1 MAMTSVEKFA
11 EHLNLSVEKLIQ
23 QLEQA
28 GVTGKTADAPLS
40 EEEKQQLLNHLKQKH
55 GKEAQAPQKITLKR
69 KQVKTL
75 NVGGKRQVNVE
86 VRKKRT
92 YVKRLVVEEKQAEIE
107 AQRRAEEEARLKA
120 EAEARAKREVELE
133 AKRKAEEEAKR
144 KAEEAAKQV
153 ELAKKAT
160 EAAKRPTASK
170 PKKPQ
175 ENTEDVVQKALE
187 EDAKALEKLQ
197 EKPKPKQKKKGKKK
211 KNLLEDAAVEDD
223 LTAQVVNPM
232 LKQKQQAKHK
242 PHDSSKVVKVK
253 NTHGFKKPSQPVV
266 REVRIPETITVADLA
281 ERMAVKATEVIK
293 KLMMMGEMATINQS
307 IDQET
312 VVLLV
317 EEFGH
322 KPITVSESALEE
334 SVIEEVESLYGDERT
349 RPPVVTIM
357 GHVDHG
363 KTSLLD
369 YIRNTR
375 VAAKE
380 AGGITQHIGAYSVD
394 RPNGKIT
401 FLDTPGHEA
410 FTAMRARGA
419 KVTDIAII
427 VVAADDGVMPQTVE
441 AIQHAK
447 SADVA
452 MIIAINKI
460 DKEGANPDRVMQEL
474 VQHEVVPEEWGGD
487 VPFIKVSAKTGEG
500 VDDLLET
507 ILLVSEILELK
518 APYKGPTKGVVLES
532 RLEKGRGPVATVLVQ
547 AGTLKKGDMT
557 LCGTEYGR
565 VRAMVNDI
573 GKQVKEATP
582 SMPVEILGLS
592 GVPAAG
598 DEMLAVPN
606 ERKAKELAEQRKEK
620 IRQEQLMRQQKA
632 KLENMF
638 NRMGKSDLEEINVI
652 IKTDVQG
659 SLEAL
664 REALTKLST
673 DEVKVNVISSGVGAI
688 TETDVNLA
696 VATNAIIIG
705 FNVRADATA
714 RKLVEREG
722 VDMHYFSV
730 IYDAVDT
737 IKRAIEGKMAPEF
750 KEEIIG
756 IAEVRDVFRSP
767 KFGAIAGC
775 MVTEGVVKRNNPIRV
790 LRDNTVIFT
799 GELES
804 LRRYKEG
811 VQEVRQGMEC
821 GIGVK
826 DYNDVKVGDQIEVFE
841 RTEVKRTLD

>member
-1 MAMTSVEKFA
+1 MAGTTIEKFA
-11 EHLNLSVEKLIQ
+11 QLLDLSVEKLIS
-23 QLEQA
+23 QLEEAGIKGKQA
-28 GVTGKTADAPLS
+28 SDPLTD
-40 EEEKQQLLNHLKQKH
+40 EEKQQLLTYLKSKH
-55 GKEAQAPQKITLKR
+55 GQNAEAPQKVTLRR

-75 NVGGKRQVNVE
+75 NVDGKRKVNVE

-92 YVKRLVVEEKQAEIE
+92 YVKRSVIEEQRAAEE
-107 AQRRAEEEARLKA
+107 AERKAAEEAKRKAEEEARKQR
-120 EAEARAKREVELE
+120 EAELE
-133 AKRKAEEEAKR
+133 AKRKAEEAKR
-144 KAEEAAKQV
+144 IAEEQAKAAK
-153 ELAKKAT
+153 
-160 EAAKRPTASK
+160 AAETASK
-170 PKKPQ
+170 PKPEAKSKTQ
-175 ENTEDVVQKALE
+175 EDEAAIKKELE
-187 EDAKALEKLQ
+187 ADAKALEKLK
-197 EKPKPKQKKKGKKK
+197 EKPKTAKKKPGKKK
-211 KNLLEDAAVEDD
+211 KGLLDDAVVEDD
-223 LTAQVVNPM
+223 TTAKVVNPL
-232 LKQKQQAKHK
+232 LKKDKIK
-242 PHDSSKVVKVK
+242 PIEPKKEIKIK
-253 NTHGFKKPSQPVV
+253 NKHGFKKPAGPVV
-266 REVRIPETITVADLA
+266 REVRIPETITVSELAD
-281 ERMAVKATEVIK
+281 RMAVKATEVIK

-312 VVLLV
+312 AVLVV

-322 KPITVSESALEE
+322 KPVTVSETELEE
-334 SVIEEVESLYGDERT
+334 KVIEEVEDLYSDVRP

-369 YIRNTR
+369 YIRNSR

-380 AGGITQHIGAYSVD
+380 AGGITQHIGAYSVEL
-394 RPNGKIT
+394 PSGKIT
-401 FLDTPGHEA
+401 FIDTPGHEA

-419 KVTDIAII
+419 KATDVAVI
-427 VVAADDGVMPQTVE
+427 VVAADDGVMPQTIE

-447 SADVA
+447 SAGVA
-452 MIIAINKI
+452 MIVAINKI
-460 DKEGANPDRVMQEL
+460 DKETANPDRVMQEL

-487 VPFIKVSAKTGEG
+487 VPFVKVSAKTGQG
-500 VDDLLET
+500 VDELLET

-518 APYKGPTKGVVLES
+518 APYKGPAKGVILES
-532 RLEKGRGPVATVLVQ
+532 RLDKGRGPVATVLVQ
-547 AGTLKKGDMT
+547 AGTLHKGDMM
-557 LCGTEYGR
+557 LAGTEYGR
-565 VRAMVNDI
+565 VRSMIDDL

-582 SMPVEILGLS
+582 STPVEVIGLS

-598 DEMLAVPN
+598 DEMLVVPN
-606 ERKAKELAEQRKEK
+606 ERKAKEVAEQRKER
-620 IRQEQLMRQQKA
+620 IRQEQLKRQQKA
-632 KLENMF
+632 KLEAMF
-638 NRMGKSDLEEINVI
+638 NRMGEEKLEEVNVI
-652 IKTDVQG
+652 IKADVQG

-664 REALTKLST
+664 RESLTKLST
-673 DEVKVNVISSGVGAI
+673 DEVKVNVVSAGVGAI

-696 VATNAIIIG
+696 MATHAIIIG

-714 RKLVEREG
+714 RKLIEQEG
-722 VDMHYFSV
+722 VDVHYFSV

-767 KFGAIAGC
+767 KFGAVAGC

-804 LRRYKEG
+804 LRRYKED

-826 DYNDVKVGDQIEVFE
+826 DYNDVRVGDQIEVFE
-841 RTEVKRTLD
+841 RVETKRTLD

>member
-1 MAMTSVEKFA
+1 MAGSTTVAKFA
-11 EHLNLSVEKLIQ
+11 TLMELSVERLIE
-23 QLEQA
+23 QLEAA
-28 GVTGKTADAPLS
+28 GIKGKQPDDTLTND
-40 EEEKQQLLNHLKQKH
+40 EKQQLLAFLRQKH
-55 GKEAQAPQKITLKR
+55 GEEAETPKKVTLKR
-69 KQVKTL
+69 KEVKTL
-75 NVGGKRQVNVE
+75 SVGGKRKVNVE

-92 YVKRLVVEEKQAEIE
+92 YVKRSVIEEKQAEEE
-107 AQRRAEEEARLKA
+107 ARRKAEEEARLKA
-120 EAEARAKREVELE
+120 EAEARARREAELE
-133 AKRKAEEEAKR
+133 AKRKAEEAAR
-144 KAEEAAKQV
+144 KAAEEAARSKSEPAV
-153 ELAKKAT
+153 KKAEPNKAED
-160 EAAKRPTASK
+160 EAEKI
-170 PKKPQ
+170 KK
-175 ENTEDVVQKALE
+175 ELE
-187 EDAKALEKLQ
+187 EDAKALEKLN
-197 EKPKPKQKKKGKKK
+197 EKSKPKNKKKPGKKK
-211 KNLLEDAAVEDD
+211 KGLLDDAVVEDD
-223 LTAQVVNPM
+223 RTAEVVNPL
-232 LKQKQQAKHK
+232 LKNK
-242 PHDSSKVVKVK
+242 PKAVEPKKVVKVK
-253 NTHGFKKPSQPVV
+253 NRHGFKKPSQPVV
-266 REVRIPETITVADLA
+266 REVKIPETITVADLA
-281 ERMAVKATEVIK
+281 ERMAVKAAEVIK

-307 IDQET
+307 IDQDT
-312 VVLLV
+312 AVLIV

-322 KPITVSESALEE
+322 KPVTVSESELEE
-334 SVIEEVESLYGDERT
+334 KVIEEVESLYSDERP

-369 YIRNTR
+369 YIRNSR

-380 AGGITQHIGAYSVD
+380 AGGITQHIGAYSVEL
-394 RPNGKIT
+394 PNGRIT
-401 FLDTPGHEA
+401 FIDTPGHEA

-419 KVTDIAII
+419 KVTDVAII
-427 VVAADDGVMPQTVE
+427 VVAADDGVMPQTIE

-447 SADVA
+447 SAGVA
-452 MIIAINKI
+452 MIVAINKI
-460 DKEGANPDRVMQEL
+460 DKESANPDRVMQEL

-487 VPFIKVSAKTGEG
+487 VPFVKVSAKTGQG
-500 VDDLLET
+500 VDDLLEN

-518 APYKGPTKGVVLES
+518 APYKGPAKGVVLES

-547 AGTLKKGDMT
+547 AGTLKKGDMA

-565 VRAMVNDI
+565 VRAMINDL

-582 SMPVEILGLS
+582 SVPVEILGLS

-598 DEMLAVPN
+598 DEMLVVPN
-606 ERKAKELAEQRKEK
+606 ERKAKEVAEHRKEK
-620 IRQEQLMRQQKA
+620 VREEQLRRQQKA
-632 KLENMF
+632 KLEAMF
-638 NRMGKSDLEEINVI
+638 NRMGQDDIEEINVI
-652 IKTDVQG
+652 VKTDVQG

-664 REALTKLST
+664 RESLTKLST
-673 DEVKVNVISSGVGAI
+673 EEVQVNVVSSGVGAI

-714 RKLVEREG
+714 RKLIEQEG
-722 VDMHYFSV
+722 VDVHYFSV
-730 IYDAVDT
+730 IYHAVDT

-775 MVTEGVVKRNNPIRV
+775 MVVEGVVRRNNPIRV

-804 LRRYKEG
+804 LRRYKDD

-826 DYNDVKVGDQIEVFE
+826 DYNDVRIGDLIECFDRV
-841 RTEVKRTLD
+841 EVKRTLD